1 MEAGLKQRAA
11 RPPSPLERPVWSML
25 AGPQAGLAVATGAA
39 VRIDPRYGPFAA
51 ARDRSDAAQ
60 AALAATLSGPNDTIW
75 LVERDEWPAP
85 PGTRV
90 VRVAPLL
97 QMVAES
103 PAPLRADDGPFVTL
117 GASDVAEMTDL
128 ALATE
133 PGPWGPLTH
142 QYGQFWGIRE
152 EGRLLAMAGERMRPA
167 PGLAEVSGVC
177 TWPDQRGRG
186 LAGALIR
193 QVMADQ
199 VARGDVPYL
208 HSYAGNASAIRLY
221 ESLGFRA
228 EREMVATVLALV

>member
-1 MEAGLKQRAA
+1 MSAEL
-11 RPPSPLERPVWSML
+11 LERPVWSML
-25 AGPQAGLAVATGAA
+25 TGPQAGLAVASGAA

-51 ARDRSDAAQ
+51 ARDQSDEAQ
-60 AALAATLSGPNDTIW
+60 GALAATLSGPDDAIW
-75 LVERDEWPAP
+75 LVEREEWPAP
-85 PGTRV
+85 AGTRV

-97 QMVAES
+97 QMVADN
-103 PAPLRADDGPFVTL
+103 PAPLREDDGPFVAL
-117 GASDVAEMTDL
+117 GPDYVAEMTDL

-142 QYGQFWGIRE
+142 RYGQFWGLRE
-152 EGRLLAMAGERMRPA
+152 QGRLLAMAGERMRPA

-193 QVMADQ
+193 RVMANQ

-208 HSYAGNASAIRLY
+208 HSYSGNASAIRLY
-221 ESLGFRA
+221 ESLGFHPA
-228 EREMVATVLALV
+228 REMVATVLALE

>member
-1 MEAGLKQRAA
+1 MTAA
-11 RPPSPLERPVWSML
+11 VLERPVWSML
-25 AGPQAGLAVATGAA
+25 TGPQAHLAVAHGAA
-39 VRIDPRYGPFAA
+39 LRIDPRYGPFAA
-51 ARDRSDAAQ
+51 ARDQSDEAQ
-60 AALAATLSGPNDTIW
+60 LALAATLSGADDTIW
-75 LVERDEWPAP
+75 LVEREEWPAP

-97 QMVAES
+97 QMVAEE
-103 PAPLRADDGPFVTL
+103 PVALREWDGPFVAL
-117 GASDVAEMTDL
+117 GADDVAEMTDL

-186 LAGALIR
+186 HAGALIR
-193 QVMADQ
+193 RVMADQ
-199 VARGDVPYL
+199 VARGDRPYL
-208 HSYAGNASAIRLY
+208 HSYSGNASAIRLY
-221 ESLGFRA
+221 ESLGFRPA
-228 EREMVATVLALV
+228 RAMVATVLALA

>member
-1 MEAGLKQRAA
+1 VSAA
-11 RPPSPLERPVWSML
+11 ALERPVWSML
-25 AGPQAGLAVATGAA
+25 TGPQAHLAVATGAA

-51 ARDRSDAAQ
+51 SRDQSDEAQ
-60 AALAATLSGPNDTIW
+60 AALAATLGGPDDTVW
-75 LVERDEWPAP
+75 LVEREEWPAP
-85 PGTRV
+85 LGTRV

-97 QMVAES
+97 QMVAEN
-103 PAPLRADDGPFVTL
+103 PAPLRDADGPFVAL
-117 GASDVAEMTDL
+117 GDADVAEMTEL

-142 QYGQFWGIRE
+142 RYGQFWGIRE
-152 EGRLLAMAGERMRPA
+152 AGRLLAMAGERMRPA

-193 QVMADQ
+193 RVMAQQ

-208 HSYAGNASAIRLY
+208 HSYAGNASAIGLY
-221 ESLGFRA
+221 ESLGFRPVRA
-228 EREMVATVLALV
+228 MVATVLARNVPVH